1 GSRRVRLVN
10 GAGRCAGRVEIYYE
24 GTWGTVCDDSWDLSD
39 ATVVCRQLGCGVAM
53 EAPGSAH
60 YGKGSGKIWLDEVN
74 CSGGEAALWDCP
86 AKAWGQHDCRHKEDA
101 GVVCSEFTALRL
113 EKSDGCSGHLQVFYN
128 GTWGSVCSNSMTPDT
143 MSLACKEL
151 GCGDEGFLETD
162 LPYGRISGSTWL
174 DRVQCGKMNSSF
186 WQCPSAS
193 WKLQSC
199 DDQRE
204 ETHITCSGAAEV
216 RLEAGGRRCAGRV
229 EVKHQGQ
236 WGTVCGDG
244 WDMEDA
250 AVVCKQLDCGSVLE
264 APWYGRFSPG
274 SGPIWLSNLECQ
286 GIETALSECEHTD
299 RNKHYCTHAWDAGVV
314 CSGFVQLVGGDSPC
328 SGRVEIRD
336 GDLRRTVCDSHF
348 GLEAADV
355 ICRELQCG
363 TVLSIPGAAH
373 FGEGCPVTALG
384 ASSCSHDNVAGV
396 FCSEPSESLWLVG
409 GGSRCDGRVE
419 MLLHGT
425 WVRVLDDQWD
435 VNDASVVCRQFQCG
449 EAERAYNPP
458 KPERGTGPVGLRRVQ
473 RAGKETRLTLCNIS
487 LPEAVPEGIAEDVG
501 VVCSGSRRV
510 RLVNGAGRCAGRV
523 EIYYKGTWGTVCDDS
538 WDLSDATVVCR
549 QLGCGVAMEAPG
561 SAHYGKGSGKI
572 WLDEVNC
579 SGGEA
584 ALWDCPAKAWGQHD
598 CRHKE
603 DAGVVC
609 SEFTALR
616 LEKSDGCSGRLQVF
630 CNGTWGSVC
639 SNSMTP
645 DTMSLVCKELG
656 CGDEGFPETDLP
668 YGRVSGP
675 TWLDRVQCGKMN
687 SSFWQCPSA
696 SWKLQSCDDQREETH
711 ITCSGRRPEAT
722 PAPVAEC
729 PNSTSCTEMEKIR
742 AVGGEDRCSGRVEVW
757 HRGSWGTVCDD
768 SWDMKD
774 AEVACRQL
782 GCGPAVSA
790 LGEAAFGKGT
800 GPIWLERVECRGTER
815 SLWDCCTQPGDSG
828 ACQHKEDAAVNC

>member
-1 GSRRVRLVN
+1 RVRLVN

-60 YGKGSGKIWLDEVN
+60 SGKGSGKIWLDEVN

-86 AKAWGQHDCRHKEDA
+86 AEAWGQHDCRHKEDA

-128 GTWGSVCSNSMTPDT
+128 GTWGSVCSNSVTPDT
-143 MSLACKEL
+143 MSLVCKEL

-204 ETHITCSGAAEV
+204 ETHITCSGAVEV
-216 RLEAGGRRCAGRV
+216 RLEAGGGRCAGRV

-236 WGTVCGDG
+236 WGTVCDIG
-244 WDMEDA
+244 WDMKDT
-250 AVVCKQLDCGSVLE
+250 AVVCKQLGCGSALE
-264 APWYGRFSPG
+264 APQDGRFGPG
-274 SGPIWLSNLECQ
+274 SGQIWLSGLECQ
-286 GIETALSECEHTD
+286 GTETALSECEHD
-299 RNKHYCTHAWDAGVV
+299 DWSKDYCSHARDAGVV

-336 GDLRRTVCDSHF
+336 GDQWRTVCDSHF

-355 ICRELQCG
+355 ICKELQCG

-373 FGEGCPVTALG
+373 FGEG
-384 ASSCSHDNVAGV
+384 
-396 FCSEPSESLWLVG
+396 
-409 GGSRCDGRVE
+409 
-419 MLLHGT
+419 
-425 WVRVLDDQWD
+425 
-435 VNDASVVCRQFQCG
+435 
-449 EAERAYNPP
+449 
-458 KPERGTGPVGLRRVQ
+458 
-473 RAGKETRLTLCNIS
+473 
-487 LPEAVPEGIAEDVG
+487 
-501 VVCSGSRRV
+501 RV
-510 RLVNGAGRCAGRV
+510 RLVNRAGRCAGRV
-523 EIYYKGTWGTVCDDS
+523 EIYYKGTWGTVCDNS

-549 QLGCGVAMEAPG
+549 QLGCGVAVEVTG
-561 SAHYGKGSGKI
+561 SAHYGEGSGQI

-584 ALWDCPAKAWGQHD
+584 ALWDCPAGAWGQHD
-598 CRHKE
+598 CMHKE

-616 LEKSDGCSGRLQVF
+616 LENSDGCSGRLQVF
-630 CNGTWGSVC
+630 YNGTWGSVC

-656 CGDEGFPETDLP
+656 CGDEGFLEADLP
-668 YGRVSGP
+668 YGRISGP

-696 SWKLQSCDDQREETH
+696 PWKLQSCDYQQDETR
-711 ITCSGRRPEAT
+711 IICSGSPS
-722 PAPVAEC
+722 C
-729 PNSTSCTEMEKIR
+729 PSDTGGSAFSR
-742 AVGGEDRCSGRVEVW
+742 DGEDSCCGRRGQVLRQSGGLAPRL
-757 HRGSWGTVCDD
+757 
-768 SWDMKD
+768 
-774 AEVACRQL
+774 L
-782 GCGPAVSA
+782 GDGV
-790 LGEAAFGKGT
+790 
-800 GPIWLERVECRGTER
+800 R
-815 SLWDCCTQPGDSG
+815 
-828 ACQHKEDAAVNC
+828 

>member
-1 GSRRVRLVN
+1 RVRLVN
-10 GAGRCAGRVEIYYE
+10 GTGRCAGRVEIYYK
-24 GTWGTVCDDSWDLSD
+24 GTWGTVCDNSWDLSN

-60 YGKGSGKIWLDEVN
+60 YGEGCGQIWLDEVN

-86 AKAWGQHDCRHKEDA
+86 AEAWGQHDCRHKEDA

-113 EKSDGCSGHLQVFYN
+113 ENSNSCSGRLQVFYN

-143 MSLACKEL
+143 MSLVCKEL

-162 LPYGRISGSTWL
+162 LPYGRISGPTWL
-174 DRVQCGKMNSSF
+174 DRVECGKMNSSF
-186 WQCPSAS
+186 WQCPSAP

-229 EVKHQGQ
+229 EVKHQDR
-236 WGTVCGDG
+236 WGTVCYIG
-244 WDMEDA
+244 WDMKDA
-250 AVVCKQLDCGSVLE
+250 AVVCKQLGCGSALQ
-264 APWYGRFSPG
+264 ALSDAHFGPG
-274 SGPIWLSNLECQ
+274 SGQIWLSDLECQ
-286 GIETALSECEHTD
+286 GTETALSEC
-299 RNKHYCTHAWDAGVV
+299 KHAGWGGHNCYHAWDAGVV

-336 GDLRRTVCDSHF
+336 GDQWRTVCDSHF

-373 FGEGCPVTALG
+373 FGEGVG
-384 ASSCSHDNVAGV
+384 AIWD
-396 FCSEPSESLWLVG
+396 EEL
-409 GGSRCDGRVE
+409 
-419 MLLHGT
+419 
-425 WVRVLDDQWD
+425 QW
-435 VNDASVVCRQFQCG
+435 
-449 EAERAYNPP
+449 
-458 KPERGTGPVGLRRVQ
+458 
-473 RAGKETRLTLCNIS
+473 
-487 LPEAVPEGIAEDVG
+487 
-501 VVCSGSRRV
+501 SRRV
-510 RLVNGAGRCAGRV
+510 RLVNGTGRCAGRV
-523 EIYYKGTWGTVCDDS
+523 EIYYKGTWGTICDDS

-549 QLGCGVAMEAPG
+549 QLGCGVAVEVTS
-561 SAHYGKGSGKI
+561 SARYGEGSGQI

-584 ALWDCPAKAWGQHD
+584 ALWDCPAEAWGQHD

-616 LEKSDGCSGRLQVF
+616 LENSNSCSGRLQVF
-630 CNGTWGSVC
+630 YNGTWGSVC

-656 CGDEGFPETDLP
+656 CGDEGFLETDLP
-668 YGRVSGP
+668 YGRISGP
-675 TWLDRVQCGKMN
+675 TWLDRVECGKTN

-696 SWKLQSCDDQREETH
+696 PWDPPSCDYQQDETH

-722 PAPVAEC
+722 PTPVAEC
-729 PNSTSCTEMEKIR
+729 PNSTSCT
-742 AVGGEDRCSGRVEVW
+742 GSCSSMCPSRLA
-757 HRGSWGTVCDD
+757 RLS
-768 SWDMKD
+768 
-774 AEVACRQL
+774 QL
-782 GCGPAVSA
+782 P
-790 LGEAAFGKGT
+790 
-800 GPIWLERVECRGTER
+800 
-815 SLWDCCTQPGDSG
+815 Q
-828 ACQHKEDAAVNC
+828 